1 MPICFTLL
9 LFGFLISFNQS
20 SKKKG
25 YRSTPASG
33 DKQYKLGAK
42 NHAIVGAQEPRR
54 GFAAYSVLMYQTPG
68 KVGLNAPR
76 FSPAQC
82 PAQHKSAHAFTLTI
96 SILHLIEPHVKRIC
110 QSGEICDAFLSK
122 TYRNGRAFLPVRQ
135 LIDISNLGLNSKIKK
150 FSYSFIC
157 GKGYSLLVEG
167 E

>member
-1 MPICFTLL
+1 M
-9 LFGFLISFNQS
+9 
-20 SKKKG
+20 

-122 TYRNGRAFLPVRQ
+122 TYRNGRAFLPVRCEYE
-135 LIDISNLGLNSKIKK
+135 S
-150 FSYSFIC
+150 FYSSSSARSALCASMILLEMAC
-157 GKGYSLLVEG
+157 GTSS
-167 E
+167 